1 MFLCFMPVPVARK
14 ALCDRAGESSQDPFH
29 HRGDEEAAAGKS
41 QAPHTTHKALAASPT
56 QQLC

>member
-14 ALCDRAGESSQDPFH
+14 ALCDRAGESSQDTFQ
-29 HRGDEEAAAGKS
+29 RGGDEEAAAGKS
-41 QAPHTTHKALAASPT
+41 GAPHGTRKALAASPA

>member
-14 ALCDRAGESSQDPFH
+14 ALCNGAGESSQDPFH
-29 HRGDEEAAAGKS
+29 RGGDEEASAGKS
-41 QAPHTTHKALAASPT
+41 LAPHGTRKARAASPT